1 MSLVLSTKLIQIFV
15 TAIRTKAGIKKK
27 KKGAKGTQLFHLY
40 IVKSRTP

>member
-27 KKGAKGTQLFHLY
+27 KKKKGAEGTQ
-40 IVKSRTP
+40 